1 MTKTSTAGMQIAAK
15 AGAPPA
21 PAVQVSGSHTFV
33 AMQSFSFPFNG
44 SLISYRAGQRYLAEP
59 GLKAALSASDA
70 DVAWDN

>member
-1 MTKTSTAGMQIAAK
+1 
-15 AGAPPA
+15 
-21 PAVQVSGSHTFV
+21 
-33 AMQSFSFPFNG
+33 MQSFSFPFNG